1 MSASISSEDLARR
14 LDEVER
20 KLDAVIAA
28 LGVRRAGVNVQQ
40 PQPGWLNEIRGMF
53 ANEPAFG
60 EVIEY
65 GRQFRNA
72 DRPSDDEDLGK

>member
-1 MSASISSEDLARR
+1 MSTTINGEELERR

-20 KLDAVIAA
+20 KLDGVIAA
-28 LGVRRAGVNVQQ
+28 LGVLKASVNVQQ
-40 PQPGWLNEIRGMF
+40 PQPGWLHDLCGMF
-53 ANEPAFG
+53 ADEPAFG

-72 DRPSDDEDLGK
+72 DRPADDDEASR